1 MSSRFENFLSLIIEI
16 NRDIQRIKDAEMGKF
31 GLKASHTM
39 CLYYLSQHPEGLT
52 ATKLTELCIIDK
64 AAISRTLRQLSDK
77 ELIYCDQPAG
87 PGGGKRTYRSL
98 YYLTD
103 KGAELAKATVNAIN
117 EAMSRVGLD
126 MSAENRE
133 FLYTS
138 LEEIRDNLSKYL
150 ESEKK

>member
-52 ATKLTELCIIDK
+52 ATKLTELCIID
-64 AAISRTLRQLSDK
+64 S
-77 ELIYCDQPAG
+77 
-87 PGGGKRTYRSL
+87 
-98 YYLTD
+98 
-103 KGAELAKATVNAIN
+103 AIN
-117 EAMSRVGLD
+117 DAMSRVGLD